1 MKLNVISKTKDI
13 NYPIIIERDSLNK
26 VNEYFNLDNKKVLII
41 TDDGVPKKYLEVL
54 ERKINN
60 AYTYVIKQGEASK
73 NFDNYKNILEF
84 MVKNKF
90 TRTDVI
96 IALGG
101 GVVGDLSGF
110 VSGSYMRGISFYNI
124 PTTLLSQVDSSIGGK
139 CAIDFLGVKNNIG
152 CFNSPKCVLIDPNTL
167 DTLDIRQKNAGLA
180 EVIKMALT
188 SNKELFE
195 YILNNDAYSNIEYVI
210 KEALE
215 IKKHV
220 VEVDPFEENLRKVL
234 NFGHTIGH
242 AIESLSNGSL
252 LHGECVALGMT
263 YMIDESIKNT
273 LIEALS
279 KYNLPTKTTIDTGKM
294 IDLIKVDKKASGD
307 MVSIVYVK
315 NIGSFEFKKIK
326 IDQLKEY
333 LK

>member
-13 NYPIIIERDSLNK
+13 NYPIIIERNALNK
-26 VNEYFNLDNKKVLII
+26 VNEYFSLDNKKVLII
-41 TDDGVPKKYLEVL
+41 TDDGVPKKYLETLVS
-54 ERKINN
+54 KIDNT
-60 AYTYVIKQGEASK
+60 YTYVIKQGEASK

-90 TRTDVI
+90 TRTDVV

-110 VSGSYMRGISFYNI
+110 VSGSYMRGITFYNI

-152 CFNSPKCVLIDPNTL
+152 CFNSPKGVLIDPTTL
-167 DTLDIRQKNAGLA
+167 DTLNDRQKSAGLA

-188 SNKELFE
+188 SNKDLFE
-195 YILNNDAYSNIEYVI
+195 YILNNDAFSNIDYVI

-215 IKKHV
+215 IKKYV
-220 VEVDPFEENLRKVL
+220 VENDPFEENLRKVL

-242 AIESLSNGSL
+242 AIESIENGNL

-263 YMIDESIKNT
+263 YMIDKSIKNV

-279 KYNLPTKTTIDTGKM
+279 KYNLPTNTNIDIEKI
-294 IDLIKVDKKASGD
+294 IDLIKVDKKASGN

-315 NIGSFEFKKIK
+315 TIGSFEFRKIK
-326 IDQLKEY
+326 IDELKEY

>member
-13 NYPIIIERDSLNK
+13 NYPIIIERNALNK
-26 VNEYFNLDNKKVLII
+26 VNEYFNLDNKKVLIV
-41 TDDGVPKKYLEVL
+41 TDDGVPKKYLETL
-54 ERKINN
+54 EDKIDNT
-60 AYTYVIKQGEASK
+60 YTYVIKQGEASK
-73 NFDNYKNILEF
+73 NFDNYKDILEF

-90 TRTDVI
+90 TRTDCV

-110 VSGSYMRGISFYNI
+110 VSGSYMRGITFYNI

-152 CFNSPKCVLIDPNTL
+152 CFNSPACVLIDPTTL
-167 DTLDIRQKNAGLA
+167 DTLSDRQKSAGLA

-188 SNKELFE
+188 SNKDLFE
-195 YILNNDAYSNIEYVI
+195 YILNNDAFSNIDYVI

-215 IKKHV
+215 IKKYV
-220 VEVDPFEENLRKVL
+220 VENDPFEENLRKVL

-242 AIESLSNGSL
+242 AIESLSNGNL

-263 YMIDESIKNT
+263 YMIDESIKNV

-279 KYNLPTKTTIDTGKM
+279 KYNLPTNTNIDIEKI
-294 IDLIKVDKKASGD
+294 IDLIKVDKKASGN

-315 NIGSFEFKKIK
+315 EIGSFEFRKIK
-326 IDQLKEY
+326 IDELKEY

>member
-13 NYPIIIERDSLNK
+13 NYPIIIERNALNK
-26 VNEYFNLDNKKVLII
+26 VNEYFSLDNKKVLII
-41 TDDGVPKKYLEVL
+41 TDDGVPKKYLETL
-54 ERKINN
+54 ESVINN
-60 AYTYVIKQGEASK
+60 SYTYVIKQGEASK

-90 TRTDVI
+90 TRTDVV

-110 VSGSYMRGISFYNI
+110 VSGSYMRGITFYNI

-152 CFNSPKCVLIDPNTL
+152 CFNSPKGVLIDPNTL
-167 DTLDIRQKNAGLA
+167 DTLDNRQKSAGLA

-188 SNKELFE
+188 SNKELFD
-195 YILNNDAYSNIEYVI
+195 YILNNDAFSNIEYVI

-263 YMIDESIKNT
+263 YMIDESIKNV
-273 LIEALS
+273 LVEALS
-279 KYNLPTKTTIDTGKM
+279 KYNLPIKTNIDIDKI

-315 NIGSFEFKKIK
+315 TPGSFEFRKIK
-326 IDQLKEY
+326 IDGLKEY

>member
-13 NYPIIIERDSLNK
+13 NYPIIIERNALNK

-41 TDDGVPKKYLEVL
+41 TDDGVPKKYLETLVS
-54 ERKINN
+54 KIDNT
-60 AYTYVIKQGEASK
+60 YTYVIKQGEASK

-90 TRTDVI
+90 TRTDCV

-110 VSGSYMRGISFYNI
+110 VSGSYMRGITFYNI

-152 CFNSPKCVLIDPNTL
+152 CFNSPKWVLIDPTTL
-167 DTLDIRQKNAGLA
+167 DTLSDRQKNAGLA

-188 SNKELFE
+188 SNKDLFE
-195 YILNNDAYSNIEYVI
+195 YILNNDAFSNIDYVI

-215 IKKHV
+215 IKKYV
-220 VEVDPFEENLRKVL
+220 VENDPFEENLRKVL

-242 AIESLSNGSL
+242 AIESIENGNL

-263 YMIDESIKNT
+263 YMIDKSIKNV

-279 KYNLPTKTTIDTGKM
+279 KYNLPTNTNIDIEKI
-294 IDLIKVDKKASGD
+294 IDLIKVDKKASGN
-307 MVSIVYVK
+307 MVSIVYVEK
-315 NIGSFEFKKIK
+315 IGSFEFRKIK
-326 IDQLKEY
+326 IDELKEY

>member
-13 NYPIIIERDSLNK
+13 NYPIIIERNALNK
-26 VNEYFNLDNKKVLII
+26 VNEYFSLDDKKVLII
-41 TDDGVPKKYLEVL
+41 TDDGVPKKYLETL
-54 ERKINN
+54 ENKINN
-60 AYTYVIKQGEASK
+60 SYTYVIKQGEASK
-73 NFDNYKNILEF
+73 NFDNYKAILEF

-90 TRTDVI
+90 TRTDVV

-110 VSGSYMRGISFYNI
+110 VSGSYMRGITFYNI

-152 CFNSPKCVLIDPNTL
+152 CFNSPKGVLIDPNTL
-167 DTLDIRQKNAGLA
+167 DILDDRQKNAGLA

-188 SNKELFE
+188 SNKDLFE
-195 YILNNDAYSNIEYVI
+195 YILNNDAYSNIDYVI

-215 IKKHV
+215 IKKYV
-220 VEVDPFEENLRKVL
+220 VENDPFEENLRKVL

-263 YMIDESIKNT
+263 YMIDKSIKNV

-279 KYNLPTKTTIDTGKM
+279 KYNLPTNTNIDIEKI

-307 MVSIVYVK
+307 MVSIVYVEK
-315 NIGSFEFKKIK
+315 PGSFEFRKLK
-326 IDQLKEY
+326 IDELKEY

>member
-1 MKLNVISKTKDI
+1 MRLNVISKTKDI
-13 NYPIIIERDSLNK
+13 NYPIIIERNALNK
-26 VNEYFNLDNKKVLII
+26 VNEYFNLDNKKVLIV
-41 TDDGVPKKYLEVL
+41 TDDGVPKKYLETL
-54 ERKINN
+54 EAKIDNT
-60 AYTYVIKQGEASK
+60 YTYVIKQGEASK

-90 TRTDVI
+90 TRTDCV

-110 VSGSYMRGISFYNI
+110 VSGSYMRGITFYNI

-152 CFNSPKCVLIDPNTL
+152 CFNSPACVLIDPTTL
-167 DTLDIRQKNAGLA
+167 DTLNDRQKSAGLA

-188 SNKELFE
+188 SNKDLFE
-195 YILNNDAYSNIEYVI
+195 YVLNNDAFSNIDYVI

-215 IKKHV
+215 IKKYV
-220 VEVDPFEENLRKVL
+220 VENDPFEENLRKVL

-242 AIESLSNGSL
+242 AIESLSNGNL

-263 YMIDESIKNT
+263 YMIDKSIKNV

-279 KYNLPTKTTIDTGKM
+279 KYNLPTNTNIDIEKI
-294 IDLIKVDKKASGD
+294 IDLIKVDKKASGN

-315 NIGSFEFKKIK
+315 TIGSFEFRKIK
-326 IDQLKEY
+326 IDELKEY

>member
-13 NYPIIIERDSLNK
+13 NYPIIIEKDALNK
-26 VNEYFNLDNKKVLII
+26 VNEYFDLKNKKVLII
-41 TDDGVPKKYLEVL
+41 TDDGVPKKYLETL
-54 ERKINN
+54 ESNIDNT
-60 AYTYVIKQGEASK
+60 YTYVIKQGEASK
-73 NFDNYKNILEF
+73 HFDNYKNILEF

-90 TRTDVI
+90 TRTDVVV
-96 IALGG
+96 ALGG

-152 CFNSPKCVLIDPNTL
+152 CFNSPKGVLIDPTTL
-167 DTLDIRQKNAGLA
+167 DTLSDRQKSAGLA

-188 SNKELFE
+188 SNKDLFE
-195 YILNNDAYSNIEYVI
+195 YILNNDAFSNIEYVI

-252 LHGECVALGMT
+252 LHGECVSLGMM
-263 YMIDESIKNT
+263 YMIDESIKNV
-273 LIEALS
+273 LVEVLS
-279 KYNLPTKTTIDTGKM
+279 KYNLPIKTNIDIDKI

-315 NIGSFEFKKIK
+315 TPGSFEFRKIK
-326 IDQLKEY
+326 IDELKEY

>member
-1 MKLNVISKTKDI
+1 MRLNVISKIKDI
-13 NYPIIIERDSLNK
+13 NYPIIIERNALNK
-26 VNEYFNLDNKKVLII
+26 VNEYFNLDNKKVLIV
-41 TDDGVPKKYLEVL
+41 TDDGVPKKYLETI
-54 ERKINN
+54 EAKIDN

-90 TRTDVI
+90 TRTDCV

-110 VSGSYMRGISFYNI
+110 VSGSYMRGITFYNI

-152 CFNSPKCVLIDPNTL
+152 CFNSPACVLIDPTTL
-167 DTLDIRQKNAGLA
+167 DTLSDRQKSAGLA

-188 SNKELFE
+188 SNKDLFE
-195 YILNNDAYSNIEYVI
+195 YILNNDAFSNIDYVI

-215 IKKHV
+215 IKKYV
-220 VEVDPFEENLRKVL
+220 VENDPFEENLRKVL

-242 AIESLSNGSL
+242 AIESLSNGNL
-252 LHGECVALGMT
+252 LHGECVSLGMT
-263 YMIDESIKNT
+263 YMIDKSIKNV

-279 KYNLPTKTTIDTGKM
+279 KYNLPTNTNIDIEKI
-294 IDLIKVDKKASGD
+294 IDLIKVDKKASGN

-315 NIGSFEFKKIK
+315 TIGSFEFRKIK
-326 IDQLKEY
+326 IDELKEY

>member
-13 NYPIIIERDSLNK
+13 NYPIIIERNALDK
-26 VNEYFNLDNKKVLII
+26 VNEYFSLDNKKVLII
-41 TDDGVPKKYLEVL
+41 TDDGVPKKYLETL
-54 ERKINN
+54 ENKIDNS
-60 AYTYVIKQGEASK
+60 YTYVIKQGEASK
-73 NFDNYKNILEF
+73 NFDNYKAILEF

-90 TRTDVI
+90 TRTDVV

-110 VSGSYMRGISFYNI
+110 VSGSYMRGITFYNI

-152 CFNSPKCVLIDPNTL
+152 CFNSPSCVLIDPNTL
-167 DTLDIRQKNAGLA
+167 DTLDDRQKNAGIA

-195 YILNNDAYSNIEYVI
+195 YILNNDAYSNIDYVI

-263 YMIDESIKNT
+263 YMIDESIKNA
-273 LIEALS
+273 LLEALS
-279 KYNLPTKTTIDTGKM
+279 KYNLPTNTNIDIEKI

-307 MVSIVYVK
+307 MVSIVYVNK
-315 NIGSFEFKKIK
+315 IGSFEFRKIK
-326 IDQLKEY
+326 IDELKEY

>member
-13 NYPIIIERDSLNK
+13 NYPIIIERNALDK
-26 VNEYFNLDNKKVLII
+26 VNEYFSLDNKKVLII
-41 TDDGVPKKYLEVL
+41 TDDGVPKKYLETL
-54 ERKINN
+54 ENKIDNS
-60 AYTYVIKQGEASK
+60 YTYVIKQGEASK
-73 NFDNYKNILEF
+73 NFDNYKAILEF

-90 TRTDVI
+90 TRTDVV

-110 VSGSYMRGISFYNI
+110 VSGSYMRGITFYNI

-152 CFNSPKCVLIDPNTL
+152 CFNSPSCVLIDPNTL
-167 DTLDIRQKNAGLA
+167 DTLDDRQKNAGIA

-188 SNKELFE
+188 FNKELFD
-195 YILNNDAYSNIEYVI
+195 YILNNDAYSNIDYVI

-220 VEVDPFEENLRKVL
+220 VEVDPFEENIRKVL

-263 YMIDESIKNT
+263 YMIDESIKSA

-279 KYNLPTKTTIDTGKM
+279 KYNLPTNTNIDIEKI

-307 MVSIVYVK
+307 MVSIVYVNK
-315 NIGSFEFKKIK
+315 IGSFEFRKIK
-326 IDQLKEY
+326 IDELKEY